1 MVTRSNQSKFHTDQL
16 NKKKSPVQSEDKLP
30 HRIFEDVKDL
40 FTYFDQDTSGFINF
54 SQLKSILHYITG
66 GILQRKVLENFIFES
81 LQKTSNFEFDDV
93 EKLSLKLWDEIGN
106 EQAKK
111 EINNIFKTLDPYTT
125 KDELEEALKSKLK

>member
-93 EKLSLKLWDEIGN
+93 EKLSLKL
-106 EQAKK
+106 
-111 EINNIFKTLDPYTT
+111 
-125 KDELEEALKSKLK
+125 